1 MARDP
6 TRAKKKRP
14 DPALADWLF
23 EMVLGNF
30 LLWSK
35 SPVGA
40 QTLAVFLV
48 VVMLQ
53 STVQEYV
60 QLIVRKGQCLDD
72 WLLEMV

>member
-1 MARDP
+1 M
-6 TRAKKKRP
+6 
-14 DPALADWLF
+14 
-23 EMVLGNF
+23 
-30 LLWSK
+30 
-35 SPVGA
+35 GA